1 MAIGEER
8 KKRVDNKRKME
19 RRNEERENGRWRR
32 WCQKIIKK
40 NRTKRKSM
48 KKKKEKQLTGKKRK
62 RQTERNTK
70 RLTKT

>member
-48 KKKKEKQLTGKKRK
+48 KKKREKQLIGKKTEKTNRK
-62 RQTERNTK
+62 
-70 RLTKT
+70 KTRKD

>member
-32 WCQKIIKK
+32 WC
-40 NRTKRKSM
+40 
-48 KKKKEKQLTGKKRK
+48 
-62 RQTERNTK
+62 
-70 RLTKT
+70 